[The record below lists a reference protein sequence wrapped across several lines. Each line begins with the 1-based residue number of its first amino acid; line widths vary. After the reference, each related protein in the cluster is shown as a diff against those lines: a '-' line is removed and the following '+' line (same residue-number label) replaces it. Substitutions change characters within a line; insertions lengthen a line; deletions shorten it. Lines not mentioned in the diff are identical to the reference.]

1 MAIKSFPRKVFGSS
15 RAPVKFTGKNDVIFF
30 GPELL
35 VCFEKHPKAVSGAL
49 RDRFRAREVFESFEK
64 CTLVTFRLDVN

>member
-49 RDRFRAREVFESFEK
+49 RARKVFESFEK
-64 CTLVTFRLDVN
+64 RTLVTFRLDVN